1 MLTETED
8 SDRFKKDFKVFQFW
22 IPVLEQA
29 AILLL
34 SEWLHKK
41 LVWAYYLFT
50 SVVGG
55 ILVSY
60 SFLAILCGGIN
71 LVMGIWQTYWN
82 AWTDVSILW
91 FEDNWDDKR

>member
-34 SEWLHKK
+34 SEWLQKK
-41 LVWAYYLFT
+41 LV
-50 SVVGG
+50 
-55 ILVSY
+55 
-60 SFLAILCGGIN
+60 
-71 LVMGIWQTYWN
+71 
-82 AWTDVSILW
+82 
-91 FEDNWDDKR
+91 